1 MQENIDQFALNGAE
15 VDMSEVAEIVNSES
29 NDENLSITDLKVK
42 AMEMAKDTGKKGDK
56 GISDV

>member
-29 NDENLSITDLKVK
+29 NDENLSISDLKVK
-42 AMEMAKDTGKKGDK
+42 ALEMAKDTGKKGDK